1 MITCRNTASQ
11 EANFI
16 HRSCW
21 INFSNWYIM
30 HNCILAE
37 GWGPHKMIYWF
48 SIQWKSRWHVRNH
61 HTSPCSW
68 SYFATKV
75 RLPWKTC
82 STLPAL
88 CLITRNNMITWFQ
101 TNNTFPNALNDTA
114 KQRHKLQLASLE
126 NLQHIP
132 SYYSCFSIHWLPSN
146 FHTIKFHERKSEK
159 KSGVMFQSIHFP
171 SSFWDFSTSSICIF
185 HASTSMSL
193 FNQYE
198 MTSRLSNVLCYSL
211 MRIF

>member
-21 INFSNWYIM
+21 IDFSNWYIM
-30 HNCILAE
+30 HNCIFAE
-37 GWGPHKMIYWF
+37 GWGSHKMIYWF

-75 RLPWKTC
+75 RFPWRTC

-88 CLITRNNMITWFQ
+88 CLVTRNNMITWFQ

-114 KQRHKLQLASLE
+114 KERHKLQFASLE

-132 SYYSCFSIHWLPSN
+132 SCYYCFSILCLLSN
-146 FHTIKFHERKSEK
+146 FQTIKFHERKSEK
-159 KSGVMFQSIHFP
+159 KSRVIFQSIHFQ
-171 SSFWDFSTSSICIF
+171 SSFWDFATSSTCIP
-185 HASTSMSL
+185 L
-193 FNQYE
+193 KYFNVSSINMKWSQGRVSCDTHSYA
-198 MTSRLSNVLCYSL
+198 Y
-211 MRIF
+211 F